1 MPAPRTES
9 IVIAAGLL
17 AWAGIFVASWQGKL
31 GVSWV
36 VSDGLLAFLAIVIAY
51 RLWRVCRLWGRKR
64 A

>member
-17 AWAGIFVASWQGKL
+17 AWVGIFVASWQGKL

-51 RLWRVCRLWGRKR
+51 RLWRVCRLRGRKR

>member
-17 AWAGIFVASWQGKL
+17 AWVGIFVASWQGKL

-36 VSDGLLAFLAIVIAY
+36 VSDGLLAFL
-51 RLWRVCRLWGRKR
+51 GD
-64 A
+64 